1 MNKKIEIFDPV
12 MCCSTG
18 ICGPS
23 VNENLLRV
31 ATLINSLAN
40 KGIIIKRFGLSSD
53 PQAFVDNKIIN
64 SLLNE
69 KGVEIL
75 PVTMVDGAVVKTT
88 EYPSNEEFA
97 RYLNMKMEELLKEN
111 KIQSCCCSGDC

>member
-1 MNKKIEIFDPV
+1 MSYFFISCRTSFYNP
-12 MCCSTG
+12 
-18 ICGPS
+18 
-23 VNENLLRV
+23 R
-31 ATLINSLAN
+31 
-40 KGIIIKRFGLSSD
+40 
-53 PQAFVDNKIIN
+53 
-64 SLLNE
+64 NE

>member
-1 MNKKIEIFDPV
+1 MNKKIEIFDPA

-40 KGIIIKRFGLSSD
+40 KGIIIKRFSLSSD

-111 KIQSCCCSGDC
+111 KIQSCCCSGCC